1 MGLSDRL
8 GDLEFPDRFGDL
20 ESALLG
26 DLESALLGDL
36 ELPDLL
42 GDLELRRS
50 GDLDL
55 FEAGDAS
62 LAFRAGERSLD
73 LVKNN
78 EFKAPLFVIDS
89 LFSIKDIKNHSM
101 VCSSIFNQLFALGFK
116 FPEYRKEPELP
127 RIASSWRARP
137 SWRSTS

>member
-8 GDLEFPDRFGDL
+8 GDLEFPDRF
-20 ESALLG
+20 G

-78 EFKAPLFVIDS
+78 EFKAASYVIDS

-101 VCSSIFNQLFALGFK
+101 VCSSMFNQLFAFGL
-116 FPEYRKEPELP
+116 
-127 RIASSWRARP
+127 
-137 SWRSTS
+137 

>member
-1 MGLSDRL
+1 LGLSDRL

-50 GDLDL
+50 GDRDL
-55 FEAGDAS
+55 FDAGDAS

-73 LVKNN
+73 L
-78 EFKAPLFVIDS
+78 ELLLLGERDLLGDLLLDRPPF
-89 LFSIKDIKNHSM
+89 
-101 VCSSIFNQLFALGFK
+101 IF
-116 FPEYRKEPELP
+116 
-127 RIASSWRARP
+127 ASSVNRNLFP
-137 SWRSTS
+137 